1 MEHLMNPEP
10 EDKAGSDQN
19 ESSDRTQTPIKVRH
33 SQITLNNVSNEVWYC
48 NLVELPQQ
56 TRDCFGES
64 VGYPILIS
72 LHDGYS
78 TNIMGAKL
86 FLSISSEAIALTLHQ
101 AVLRKDVKEENA
113 SLHKWTASGFPNH
126 LVIDWTGDFSQLLKL
141 GSILGVK
148 IHRGKPPWRMSGAI
162 ESFNWQIMRAVKH
175 LPERENQQIGLS
187 LEKLEKLIIHYIIDH
202 YNQQSFSKD
211 LHHTR
216 TERWEAGLV
225 KFPPDVPPERSLDV
239 CLPRSSSRLVYH
251 TGCVRFEGQIYRDE
265 VLASHVGEH
274 VFLRFNPQNITT
286 IFVFQQQGDEDIFL
300 ARACILNFQEERL
313 SLEDAKAIRRVKHR
327 ELRALE
333 AIKAQTKKAK
343 EFGLSTTRR
352 SRTF

>member
-86 FLSISSEAIALTLHQ
+86 FLSISSEAIALTLRQ

-148 IHRGKPPWRMSGAI
+148 IHRENPLWGMPGAI
-162 ESFNWQIMRAVKH
+162 ESFNWHITHTVKH
-175 LPERENQQIGLS
+175 LPEREDQHIGLS
-187 LEKLEKLIIHYIIDH
+187 LAELEQLIIHYIVNH

-225 KFPPDVPPERSLDV
+225 KFPPDVPPERSLDI
-239 CLPRSSSRLVYH
+239 CFPRTRNRIIQKGGQL
-251 TGCVRFEGQIYRDE
+251 RFEGQSYRDDY
-265 VLASHVGEH
+265 LSSHAGES
-274 VFLRFNPQNITT
+274 VFLRFNPSNITS
-286 IFVFQQQGDEDIFL
+286 VLVYQEQGYEEHFL
-300 ARACILNFQEERL
+300 ARACIQNFHEESL
-313 SLEDAKAIRRVKHR
+313 SLADAKAI
-327 ELRALE
+327 LRCRQ
-333 AIKAQTKKAK
+333 KRK
-343 EFGLSTTRR
+343 SH
-352 SRTF
+352 